1 MRNEQ
6 DIYKRNNN
14 ISNKKNKK
22 LIKRVSVG
30 DDLYYQLKMEA
41 FQRKMELQDYIQL
54 LHVNREY
61 LIPYNS

>member
-1 MRNEQ
+1 MENQEISKLQTNKRNE
-6 DIYKRNNN
+6 
-14 ISNKKNKK
+14 KNKK

-61 LIPYNS
+61 LVPYNS